1 MVYEITHSCIIG
13 LTYNYTEI
21 DLDLYVRKLKA
32 ELIYIQGFIRHSLY
46 MHKKVQIVTYVKVP
60 ILYGKAKST
69 NFVKQSIYTRITI
82 IFHQSEKCKI
92 NCLVVNVLYLYVFRQ
107 QSLVNYSSLL

>member
-60 ILYGKAKST
+60 ILYGKAKSHQFCQTINIHT
-69 NFVKQSIYTRITI
+69 N
-82 IFHQSEKCKI
+82 
-92 NCLVVNVLYLYVFRQ
+92 
-107 QSLVNYSSLL
+107 